1 MVQEYRAMSGS
12 LPPPGAWDGE
22 AAWATLTPSPEIRCP
37 TLKQPGGVAHQ
48 DAEAPPKPSRSPWL
62 TEAGGSRQASIASAP
77 LRRGPGRR
85 PTAQTLPTIA
95 EEKRRRR
102 LPVVDIPTPVPTP
115 TPQVRLGEDA
125 VRVPAKGPRAQD
137 GLARA
142 IASVEAELK
151 TPLTFGE
158 KVRAALH
165 KMGADV
171 GGWLRQ
177 CFGGRV
183 R

>member
-1 MVQEYRAMSGS
+1 MMVQEYREMSGS
-12 LPPPGAWDGE
+12 LPPLGAWDGE

-37 TLKQPGGVAHQ
+37 TSKQPGGMAHQ
-48 DAEAPPKPSRSPWL
+48 DAEASPKPSRSPWI
-62 TEAGGSRQASIASAP
+62 TVA
-77 LRRGPGRR
+77 
-85 PTAQTLPTIA
+85 IA

-102 LPVVDIPTPVPTP
+102 LHVVDMPPAPPTPAPTP
-115 TPQVRLGEDA
+115 HVRFGEDA
-125 VRVPAKGPRAQD
+125 VRVPAKEPRAQD
-137 GLARA
+137 GLTRA
-142 IASVEAELK
+142 IASVEAELNK
-151 TPLTFGE
+151 PLTFGE